1 MLKIK
6 FILFWVLRGYNP
18 RMSISRG
25 KLLRR
30 LYTAPVET
38 MEQLQD
44 LMAMQSAWLKIHP
57 DDEEVLGVGEMLYM
71 MKYYFEQKSGDNVD

>member
-1 MLKIK
+1 
-6 FILFWVLRGYNP
+6 
-18 RMSISRG
+18 
-25 KLLRR
+25 
-30 LYTAPVET
+30 